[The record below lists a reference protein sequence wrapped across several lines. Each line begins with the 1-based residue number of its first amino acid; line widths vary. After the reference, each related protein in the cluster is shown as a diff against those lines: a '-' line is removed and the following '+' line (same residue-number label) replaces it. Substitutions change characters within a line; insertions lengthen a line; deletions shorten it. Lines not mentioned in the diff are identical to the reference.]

1 MTISVQNYATF
12 SGPAQCFFDFFTLFQ
27 SSSYQYMQIE
37 VINIPLK
44 AYNAPELNAQSELVI
59 ALFWKKLVIKTCHG
73 KF

>member
-1 MTISVQNYATF
+1 
-12 SGPAQCFFDFFTLFQ
+12 
-27 SSSYQYMQIE
+27 MQIE